1 MTKTI
6 GRLIASGVLAV
17 LTGAMALLAKT
28 CNEIFFSFYPALSR
42 KLLGAL
48 ASVTAFLPVAVW
60 ELLVGVLAIWFVVSL
75 ILALGKRRF
84 IRWLTGV
91 LLIACILATCFVGS
105 WGLNYY
111 APKMQT
117 SLGLPVREY
126 TTAEL
131 REAATYYR
139 DMANETAALV
149 QRDGNGVMADCAF
162 DTLAEQAGEGF
173 AALSERYDCFNGSTA
188 RVKRL
193 LLSDV
198 YGKFGTTGIF
208 VCLTGESGACTT
220 AFSASLPFTM
230 CHEIAHRMAFARED
244 EASFAGYLACEA
256 GERPEFRYSGYYSAF
271 IYCINA
277 LYKVDAA
284 AAREIRSGCCAELS
298 ADCAAAV
305 EHYEKIENEK
315 AVETQ
320 DKVYDTYLKTF
331 SVDSGVRSYGE
342 VTDLLITW
350 YFERLK

>member
-17 LTGAMALLAKT
+17 LTGAVTLFAKT
-28 CNEIFFSFYPALSR
+28 CNELFFSFYPALSR
-42 KLLGAL
+42 KIVGAL
-48 ASVTAFLPVAVW
+48 ASVTAFVPIAVW
-60 ELLVGVLAIWFVVSL
+60 ELLVGALLIWFVVSL
-75 ILALGKRRF
+75 CMAFGKRHLL
-84 IRWLTGV
+84 RWLTGV
-91 LLIACILATCFVGS
+91 LLVACVLSTCFVCF

-117 SLGLPVREY
+117 RLNLPVREY

-139 DMANETAALV
+139 DMANETAPLV
-149 QRDGNGVMADCAF
+149 QRDENRVMLGGDF

-173 AALSERYDCFNGSTA
+173 TALAGRYDCFDGSTV

-193 LLSDV
+193 LLSEI

-208 VCLTGESGACTT
+208 LCLTGESGAST
-220 AFSASLPFTM
+220 ATFSASLPFTM
-230 CHEIAHRMAFARED
+230 CHEIGHRMAFARED
-244 EASFAGYLACEA
+244 EANFAGYLACEA
-256 GERPEFRYSGYYSAF
+256 DERPEFRYSGYYNAF
-271 IYCINA
+271 IYCLNA

-284 AAREIRSGCCAELS
+284 SAREIRAGCCPELS

-305 EHYEKIENEK
+305 EHYERTENEK
-315 AVETQ
+315 AVETH
-320 DKVYDTYLKTF
+320 DKVYGTYLKTF
-331 SVDSGVRSYGE
+331 SVDNGVQSYGE